1 MANLNRVL
9 LIGNLT
15 KDPELRHIPSGTALV
30 ELRLAVSESYKN
42 REGQEVESV
51 CYVDVVVWARQ
62 AETCAEHL
70 SKGSPVFVEGQLQ
83 FDQWEKDGEKRNRLC
98 VRANRVQFMGKSRVP
113 KQDEAIVLPPRDA
126 PGTSDGF
133 DDTEPPF

>member
-1 MANLNRVL
+1 MASLNRVL

-15 KDPELRHIPSGTALV
+15 KDPELRHIPSGAALA

-62 AETCAEHL
+62 AETCAEYL

-83 FDQWEKDGEKRNRLC
+83 LDQWEKDGEKRSRLC
-98 VRANRVQFMGKSRVP
+98 VRANRVQFMGKPRERKP
-113 KQDEAIVLPPRDA
+113 DETIVLPPHDQR
-126 PGTSDGF
+126 GTSDAF